1 MTIIYHLIRNIQAL
15 KNKQEKYLPQDPAIT
30 SQNIG
35 SSTLPFDDPA
45 ISIPKMEQRQN
56 TVPKPEMKER
66 IAKPPPAK
74 PEGMQ
79 PPPPPFHNSGSNQ
92 PPMAQVDQKQG
103 SLENEQKA
111 GSSTQPQQ
119 QKPAMPV
126 PLPAKKQ
133 AEEVPFDLIIESDL
147 SLRKRL
153 KWLNTKEEK
162 LAKIGS
168 IALETYDDIFTELEE
183 EIEKAEQQTLAQI
196 DQLEYNPEIVSYT
209 KERDIHIMKEKDPV
223 RISADFEKYLNTLLR
238 TDVVI
243 RQSYRRDAYFKI
255 HSFQWKSRQIHTYN
269 LISGELESTLIDANF
284 NIPLFSRSI
293 AIENGDIYLTGGL
306 VKPYYLKTTF
316 FLDEASSTLVK
327 RADMNLPRAD
337 HSLIYLAGY
346 IYAIGSYVHNKCNNT
361 CERYDIYKNKWTP
374 IASLNIGRAGVGL
387 CTVDNT
393 YLYAFGGRNEQRV
406 ILSAIECYNIATDE
420 WKEVEFQ
427 QKDNWIPC
435 YMSLAHQISENEIIV
450 FGGKSGKTQLVSKE
464 SYIYNIETGEFIDGP
479 PLRNPSSF
487 MNSIIS
493 WKDNLY
499 VFGNDVYIH
508 RFSLIDQ
515 SWSIK
520 DKHHTNTE
528 HVQKWL

>member
-1 MTIIYHLIRNIQAL
+1 MESKPTQ
-15 KNKQEKYLPQDPAIT
+15 
-30 SQNIG
+30 
-35 SSTLPFDDPA
+35 STN
-45 ISIPKMEQRQN
+45 N
-56 TVPKPEMKER
+56 TGMKEQVSN
-66 IAKPPPAK
+66 PPPVK
-74 PEGMQ
+74 PQGFQ
-79 PPPPPFHNSGSNQ
+79 PPPPQIKS
-92 PPMAQVDQKQG
+92 VDKFEKPVTTPEVKQEEAFTKE
-103 SLENEQKA
+103 LIPNEQTSEMKPPQ
-111 GSSTQPQQ
+111 TQQNA
-119 QKPAMPV
+119 KPAMPV
-126 PLPAKKQ
+126 PLPARRQ

-153 KWLNTKEEK
+153 RWLNKKEDQ
-162 LAKIGS
+162 LSNIGS

-196 DQLEYNPEIVSYT
+196 DQLEYDPETVSYT
-209 KERDIHIMKEKDPV
+209 KERDIHIMKEKDPQK
-223 RISADFEKYLNTLLR
+223 ISADFEKYLNTLLR

-243 RQSYRRDAYFKI
+243 RPSYRKDAYFKI

-269 LISGELESTLIDANF
+269 LMNGELETTLIDTNF

-293 AIENGDIYLTGGL
+293 AVENGDIYLTGGL

-327 RADMNLPRAD
+327 KADMNLPRAD

-374 IASLNIGRAGVGL
+374 IASLNVGRAGVGL
-387 CTVDNT
+387 CSVDNS
-393 YLYAFGGRNEQRV
+393 YLYAFGGRNEQRI

-420 WKEVEFQ
+420 WKEVEYQ
-427 QKDNWIPC
+427 QRDSWIPC
-435 YMSLAHQISENEIIV
+435 YMSLAHQISENEILV
-450 FGGKSGKTQLVSKE
+450 FGGKSGQTQLVSKE

>member
-1 MTIIYHLIRNIQAL
+1 MKKT
-15 KNKQEKYLPQDPAIT
+15 ELPKDPAIV
-30 SQNIG
+30 SQSMPPAGFPLN
-35 SSTLPFDDPA
+35 DPA
-45 ISIPKMEQRQN
+45 ISIPGAQPQASQPPAKVERKEKGREAPQ
-56 TVPKPEMKER
+56 VKPEQKRQQPPTRAPPKKAEAPPPVKEEN
-66 IAKPPPAK
+66 ILAKEFGEENQKLLDKQAPAQPQRKPAAPVPPPARR
-74 PEGMQ
+74 
-79 PPPPPFHNSGSNQ
+79 
-92 PPMAQVDQKQG
+92 
-103 SLENEQKA
+103 
-111 GSSTQPQQ
+111 
-119 QKPAMPV
+119 
-126 PLPAKKQ
+126 Q

-153 KWLNTKEEK
+153 NWLGKKEDE
-162 LAKIGS
+162 LSNIGS
-168 IALETYDDIFTELEE
+168 VALETYDDIFSDLEA

-196 DQLEYNPEIVSYT
+196 DQLEYDPETVSYT
-209 KERDIHIMKEKDPV
+209 KERDIHIMKEKDPQK
-223 RISADFEKYLNTLLR
+223 IANDFEKYLNTLLR

-243 RQSYRRDAYFKI
+243 RPSYRRDAYFKI

-269 LISGELESTLIDANF
+269 LMSGELETTLIDTNF

-327 RADMNLPRAD
+327 KADMNLPRAD

-374 IASLNIGRAGVGL
+374 IASLNTGRAGVGL
-387 CTVDNT
+387 CSVDNS

-420 WKEVEFQ
+420 WKEIEYS

-435 YMSLAHQISENEIIV
+435 YMSLAHQISENEILI
-450 FGGKSGKTQLVSKE
+450 FGGKSAKTQLVSKE
-464 SYIYNIETGEFIDGP
+464 SYIYNIEDGEFIDGP

-493 WKDNLY
+493 WKNNLY

-508 RFSLIDQ
+508 RFSLIDK

-520 DKHHTNTE
+520 DKHNTNTDQT
-528 HVQKWL
+528 QKWL